1 MTPELEEKIR
11 AEFEQAMED
20 WLAHDDWQF
29 ADREAAWKFFFLA
42 GRASVLDELEQVGWQ
57 HDSTARY
64 DMIHTEVKELLARS
78 GGHLLRPLD
87 KTEHY
92 TIPLYR
98 LPPELQE
105 EKEK

>member
-1 MTPELEEKIR
+1 MTPELEAKIR
-11 AEFEQAMED
+11 AAF
-20 WLAHDDWQF
+20 LAINPAEPQSSQGY
-29 ADREAAWKFFFLA
+29 AALSNFTDGYLA
-42 GRASVLDELEQVGWQ
+42 GRASVLDGMEQVGWQ

-98 LPPELQE
+98 LSPQLQE
-105 EKEK
+105 EKEKK